1 MTSPLAAPANG
12 REWLAPLGITVL
24 LAAIAAS
31 IASLPSPWAGWAPAT
46 CLPGAC
52 FCEGIRNQLIRQP
65 ANAISSLLFLPPG
78 LVILRRGRPD
88 AITAAG
94 YGLALILIGLGS
106 AWYHASLTFP
116 AQTADVLGMY
126 LVGTFA
132 VMAGARRRFHLTSGS
147 AMAGYLTANIL
158 LFILLVEAP
167 AFRRHAFAGLIGLAL
182 LLEWRLPRPAGRR
195 HLLLALGGLG
205 LGLAAWGLDLTRLT
219 CSSGS
224 WIQGHAIWHGL
235 TAAAAVPFYHHATAP
250 EAAA

>member
-1 MTSPLAAPANG
+1 MTFPLAATASG
-12 REWLAPLGITVL
+12 RDWLAPLGITVL
-24 LAAIAAS
+24 LAAVAA
-31 IASLPSPWAGWAPAT
+31 AVAALPSPWTGWAPAT

-52 FCEGIRNQLIRQP
+52 FCEGIRDQLIRQP
-65 ANAISSLLFLPPG
+65 ANAISSLFFLPPG

-88 AITAAG
+88 AMTAAG

-126 LVGTFA
+126 LLATFA
-132 VMAGARRRFHLTSGS
+132 VMAAARRRWHLTAGS
-147 AMAGYLTANIL
+147 AMAGYLTANVL

-167 AFRRHAFAGLIGLAL
+167 AFRRHAFAGLIGVAL

-195 HLLLALGGLG
+195 NLFLALGCLG
-205 LGLAAWGLDLTRLT
+205 LGLAAWGLDLAGLA

-235 TAAAAVPFYHHATAP
+235 TAAAATIFYHHATAP
-250 EAAA
+250 EAAP